1 MIILKKNSGLK
12 KIKFEGLVVQWLRL
26 CAFSAEGAVSIL
38 GWETKIPLALRCGK
52 EKKKIKNHLSL

>member
-26 CAFSAEGAVSIL
+26 CAFNAAGAVLIL
-38 GWETKIPLALRCGK
+38 GWETKIPLALQ
-52 EKKKIKNHLSL
+52 KKKKKR

>member
-26 CAFSAEGAVSIL
+26 CAFNAAGAVLIL
-38 GWETKIPLALRCGK
+38 GWETKIPLALK
-52 EKKKIKNHLSL
+52 KKKKKKIKNHLSL